1 MAVRRFLG
9 TISKDLSEAY
19 ERLHY
24 NPLIEKLEAHESDY
38 NSLTFI
44 LDFLKSR

>member
-1 MAVRRFLG
+1 MVVRRFLG

-19 ERLHY
+19 GCLPY
-24 NPLIEKLEAHESDY
+24 NPLIEKLQAHESDY

-44 LDFLKSR
+44 LDCLTSR